1 MAFKGKWTVP
11 MLRKIAQRYTTRGEF
26 SRKASAAYR
35 TTLRMEDARICG
47 ADTIC
52 EHMIL
57 GKFGAPR
64 KELTRE
70 QVYERAACYWYMRG
84 ILEND
89 SELYTA
95 IKRLG
100 MTEEVKAQLAEN
112 RRKARTSA

>member
-1 MAFKGKWTVP
+1 MASKGKWTVP

-35 TTLRMEDARICG
+35 ATLRMEDARILD

-57 GKFGAPR
+57 GKIGAPR

-70 QVYERAACYWYMRG
+70 DVYARAANYWYMRG

-100 MTEEVKAQLAEN
+100 MTEEVKARLAEN
-112 RRKARTSA
+112 RRSAIASA